1 MCTGRK
7 RLIKISFPFS
17 LYSKQ
22 LFSTDPYV
30 KFINP
35 FSFWRRYRIN
45 HLETCRELD
54 TVQYLE
60 SCRKLDS
67 QVAKLT
73 KIGLDRDYTD
83 TSENSLFKQAESNTI
98 YISQPRIKL
107 KYRGVTYYT
116 KDTLNTDINVTKID
130 LGVVSS
136 DSFRCP
142 NNSNNANAPEKSSRD
157 R

>member
-7 RLIKISFPFS
+7 RLTKISFPFS

-60 SCRKLDS
+60 SCRKLDP

-73 KIGLDRDYTD
+73 KIGLDRDYTN

-130 LGVVSS
+130 LGVVTSNSLRCLDNSDNVSTSKKS
-136 DSFRCP
+136 DS
-142 NNSNNANAPEKSSRD
+142 N
-157 R
+157 

>member
-7 RLIKISFPFS
+7 RLTKISFPFS

-73 KIGLDRDYTD
+73 KIGLYRDYTD

-107 KYRGVTYYT
+107 KYRGITYYT

-130 LGVVSS
+130 LGVVTSNSLRCLDNSDNVSTSKKS
-136 DSFRCP
+136 DS
-142 NNSNNANAPEKSSRD
+142 N
-157 R
+157 